1 MGIFME
7 AAQRPCA
14 DLARAHANQTIAADL
29 MVAGASHGSRVSTR
43 LWLGWD
49 LDAGS
54 LRLEPFQGS
63 PPAFVFIANGLTD
76 DNYDADQLDGSL
88 ILPDR
93 SGAIQQEF
101 SRELLYPLL
110 GVPLSAD
117 ELTGVMAGCT
127 AFRGSL
133 SGHTLGPD
141 TVRLL
146 FDGDLPAEM
155 VFGRD
160 AGVPAG
166 WTLLGMGRS
175 TPGSTFALACRLWP
189 PRSGRFQGLP
199 NPQSGMERP
208 DHRLIRRQ
216 LLVASN
222 RRPVHPSTNSCS
234 SRKRPR
240 PAQGSRNERVLAVAD
255 SESLGLHIS
264 PSRGAA
270 CLCIMCEVQNAC
282 GTWRRRRVCRGLFR
296 NRGPALCV
304 PARRRT
310 RRRRRIS
317 AGARHIEWPAGM
329 GPRVGG
335 RRSQVS
341 ILASGVRGAGGVHP
355 DRGSRAPG

>member
-1 MGIFME
+1 MGVKDSMSSWRLAVVLGSLPICVAACAPATPPSSPRDISSREAMSIFME

-14 DLARAHANQTIAADL
+14 DFARAHANQTIAADL
-29 MVAGASHGSRVSTR
+29 MVAGASNGSRVSTR

-76 DNYDADQLDGSL
+76 DNYDPDQLDGSL

-117 ELTGVMAGCT
+117 ELAGVMAGCT

-160 AGVPAG
+160 ADVPAG

-175 TPGSTFALACRLWP
+175 TPGSTSHWRADY
-189 PRSGRFQGLP
+189 GR
-199 NPQSGMERP
+199 
-208 DHRLIRRQ
+208 
-216 LLVASN
+216 
-222 RRPVHPSTNSCS
+222 
-234 SRKRPR
+234 
-240 PAQGSRNERVLAVAD
+240 RVLAVFKDFRIHSREWNGLTTD
-255 SESLGLHIS
+255 SFDVSFS
-264 PSRGAA
+264 
-270 CLCIMCEVQNAC
+270 
-282 GTWRRRRVCRGLFR
+282 WRRIQAGPPLDKQLF
-296 NRGPALCV
+296 V
-304 PARRRT
+304 PEAPSPRPGFAR
-310 RRRRRIS
+310 
-317 AGARHIEWPAGM
+317 
-329 GPRVGG
+329 
-335 RRSQVS
+335 
-341 ILASGVRGAGGVHP
+341 
-355 DRGSRAPG
+355 